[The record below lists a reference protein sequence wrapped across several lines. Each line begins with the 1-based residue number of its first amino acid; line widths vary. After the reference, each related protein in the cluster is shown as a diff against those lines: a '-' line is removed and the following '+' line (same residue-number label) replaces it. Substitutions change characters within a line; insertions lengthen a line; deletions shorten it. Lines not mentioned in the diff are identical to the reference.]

1 MAVGS
6 TTQMPI
12 KIETALRKAAA
23 ATGVDFQYLVDT
35 AKRESGFRPSVKA
48 PTSSASG
55 LFQFIESTWLQMVKE
70 KGPELGLTEAAAQI
84 TKTSSGKYRV
94 EDPATRREILELR
107 NKPEVAALMAGAFT
121 QLNAETIEAKV
132 GRKPTSGELYIAHF
146 LGAHNGSKLIHASS
160 LKPDMKAADLFPQ
173 AANSNKS
180 LFYKSGNPVS
190 VKGLY
195 HNLVRRHSVQQIDVA
210 QNKQETKIAELEAV
224 KQPVILQGSADYQRE
239 TQNSKSFEGEKT
251 GNIGQIFHQGLDG
264 TLFTSNTPAVKGQKT
279 HHVTNGIE
287 GKIGRKKT
295 VALASNINH
304 KQKNDLNHGDIK
316 QSGEGRIGVWGQAAN
331 SKLTKA
337 EPYNEKFA
345 VNNAAKQKPILEL
358 GEDSLSK
365 AAEIFRKGGLG

>member
-287 GKIGRKKT
+287 GKIGRKKA

-358 GEDSLSK
+358 GEGSLSK

>member
-70 KGPELGLTEAAAQI
+70 KGPELGLKEAAAQI

-239 TQNSKSFEGEKT
+239 TQNLKTFGVEKT
-251 GNIGQIFHQGLDG
+251 NNIGQIFHQGLDG
-264 TLFTSNTPAVKGQKT
+264 ALFTSNTADVKDQRTQHK
-279 HHVTNGIE
+279 TNGIE
-287 GKIGRKKT
+287 GDLGQKKA
-295 VALASNINH
+295 VAFASN
-304 KQKNDLNHGDIK
+304 LNHEQKHGVNHSGIK
-316 QSGEGRIGVWGQAAN
+316 QGGDGRIGVWGQDAN

-337 EPYNEKFA
+337 EPHNEKFA
-345 VNNAAKQKPILEL
+345 VNNSAKQKPILEL
-358 GEDSLSK
+358 GEGSLSK

>member
-6 TTQMPI
+6 TTQIPL
-12 KIETALRKAAA
+12 KIESALKKAAA

-35 AKRESGFRPSVKA
+35 AKRESGFRPTVKA

-70 KGPELGLTEAAAQI
+70 KGPELGLKEAAAQI

-94 EDPATRREILELR
+94 NDAETRREILELR

-121 QLNAETIEAKV
+121 QQNSETIEAKI

-180 LFYKSGNPVS
+180 LFYKSGNAVS

-195 HNLVRRHSVQQIDVA
+195 HNLVRRHSVQKIDVA
-210 QNKQETKIAELEAV
+210 QNKQEIKIAELEAV
-224 KQPVILQGSADYQRE
+224 KQPVILQGSADFQKE
-239 TQNSKSFEGEKT
+239 LQPTNSFEDEKA
-251 GNIGQIFHQGLDG
+251 NHIGQIFHQRLDG
-264 TLFTSNTPAVKGQKT
+264 TLFTSKTPATKKLQNNQG
-279 HHVTNGIE
+279 VT
-287 GKIGRKKT
+287 
-295 VALASNINH
+295 LASAINGE
-304 KQKNDLNHGDIK
+304 KKNTVN
-316 QSGEGRIGVWGQAAN
+316 QGEQGQIGVWGGTSN
-331 SKLTKA
+331 VGVK
-337 EPYNEKFA
+337 NEKFA
-345 VNNAAKQKPILEL
+345 ANNSAKQKPILEL
-358 GEDSLSK
+358 GERSSSK
-365 AAEIFRKGGLG
+365 AAGLFRKGGLG

>member
-6 TTQMPI
+6 TTQMPL

-70 KGPELGLTEAAAQI
+70 KGPELGLKEAAAQI

-94 EDPATRREILELR
+94 ENVETRREILALR

-121 QLNAETIEAKV
+121 QQNAETIEAKV

-180 LFYKSGNPVS
+180 LFYKSGNAVS

-195 HNLVRRHSVQQIDVA
+195 HNLVRRHSVQKIDVA
-210 QNKQETKIAELEAV
+210 QNRQEMKIAELEAV
-224 KQPVILQGSADYQRE
+224 KQPVILQGAADYHLTHGAAGKE
-239 TQNSKSFEGEKT
+239 ITSVSKSEKANHT
-251 GNIGQIFHQGLDG
+251 GQIFHQGLEG
-264 TLFTSNTPAVKGQKT
+264 TLFTNHTPALKGQPVTNSFEVKAVQKKQ
-279 HHVTNGIE
+279 HVT
-287 GKIGRKKT
+287 
-295 VALASNINH
+295 LARNVQLTANINGK
-304 KQKNDLNHGDIK
+304 KQVGEKK
-316 QSGEGRIGVWGQAAN
+316 SGEGQIGVWGVVTNAA
-331 SKLTKA
+331 SQ
-337 EPYNEKFA
+337 NEKFA
-345 VNNAAKQKPILEL
+345 VNNVAKQKPILDL
-358 GEDSLSK
+358 GEKSSSK
-365 AAEIFRKGGLG
+365 AAGLFRKGGLG